1 MKVCPACRTQ
11 YSDDTL
17 SFCLQDGTPLVSG
30 FDIET
35 PTVTLGEVET
45 AAVRRD
51 RVNVPIDPAS
61 AAWQQSQVTNVA
73 TLRPPEKRS
82 NTAVV
87 VGATVVGML
96 FLFGLI
102 GIAAWI
108 FVKNSGQQLQQ
119 NANNTPNNTGGTN
132 SNYNGFSTPSVTPP
146 STPVSATPPT
156 NSGDSTSPPSI
167 DESRVRSEISQ
178 KIINWKSLTE
188 SKDMNALRSSYAGTL
203 DYYYTKRN
211 VSASTVIA
219 DKQRAFQEFS
229 SIRINVSNINIST
242 DTSGE
247 SATAIYSKDWF
258 FDGPKP
264 WGGVIRSQMQLR
276 KINGV
281 WLITGEKDVPGTY
294 KRTR

>member
-45 AAVRRD
+45 EAVRRD

-82 NTAVV
+82 NTAVA

-108 FVKNSGQQLQQ
+108 FLKNSGPQLPQ
-119 NANNTPNNTGGTN
+119 NANNMPNNTGGGL
-132 SNYNGFSTPSVTPP
+132 SNVVLPTPQQTVFATPASTRTPSSPIPTPPVEVSYPATTRLKLGRGAYSTRFSGDINPGGRRTMVLACRSGQSLKAMVSSADGCVSIGGGGASYFST
-146 STPVSATPPT
+146 T
-156 NSGDSTSPPSI
+156 NSGDNYVSVTSNCS
-167 DESRVRSEISQ
+167 
-178 KIINWKSLTE
+178 
-188 SKDMNALRSSYAGTL
+188 
-203 DYYYTKRN
+203 
-211 VSASTVIA
+211 STVRFTI
-219 DKQRAFQEFS
+219 FVT
-229 SIRINVSNINIST
+229 II
-242 DTSGE
+242 
-247 SATAIYSKDWF
+247 
-258 FDGPKP
+258 
-264 WGGVIRSQMQLR
+264 
-276 KINGV
+276 
-281 WLITGEKDVPGTY
+281 
-294 KRTR
+294 

>member
-1 MKVCPACRTQ
+1 MKGCPACRTQ

-30 FDIET
+30 FDVET
-35 PTVTLGEVET
+35 PTATLGEVET

-51 RVNVPIDPAS
+51 RVNVPVDP

-82 NTAVV
+82 NTAVA

-96 FLFGLI
+96 FLFGVI

-108 FVKNSGQQLQQ
+108 FVKNSGPQFPQS
-119 NANNTPNNTGGTN
+119 ANNTPNNTGGTN
-132 SNYNGFSTPSVTPP
+132 SNYNGFTTPSVTPP
-146 STPVSATPPT
+146 STPVTATPPPT
-156 NSGDSTSPPSI
+156 NSGGTTSPAPI
-167 DESRVRSEISQ
+167 DESRVRSEVSQ

-219 DKQRAFQEFS
+219 DKQRAFREFS

-242 DTSGE
+242 SPSGD
-247 SATAIYSKDWF
+247 SATAIYNKDWF
-258 FDGPKP
+258 FDGSKP
-264 WGGVIRSQMQLR
+264 WGGVIKSQMQLR